1 MRTLAFVATAFVSI
15 TLNFALFHSAPGD
28 YATLFARIPNGSPGL
43 QQQIRRQ
50 FGLDRSL
57 WQQYVSYLGQLAHGN
72 LGVSFANQE
81 PVTHNLRRD
90 LGNTIPMVLAGTI
103 FAIVVGVATGAAAG
117 WRRGG
122 LLDHGLVAG
131 ALVFYSLPAQWL
143 GLMLIILFGGVLP
156 TGGMS
161 DPFAL
166 NPSFWSHIADVAR
179 HMILPSLT
187 LGLVIFGQYTLV
199 MRSTMVE
206 TMGEDHVLTARAK
219 GLRQRRIFGRHV
231 FRNALLP
238 TVSLVALSI
247 GSLVTGA
254 LLVEI
259 VFSWPGI
266 GQDMYQSITSRD
278 YPMLQGGF
286 LLVILSVLTANYLAD
301 LAYARLDPRVTG

>member
-1 MRTLAFVATAFVSI
+1 
-15 TLNFALFHSAPGD
+15 
-28 YATLFARIPNGSPGL
+28 
-43 QQQIRRQ
+43 
-50 FGLDRSL
+50 
-57 WQQYVSYLGQLAHGN
+57 
-72 LGVSFANQE
+72 
-81 PVTHNLRRD
+81 
-90 LGNTIPMVLAGTI
+90 
-103 FAIVVGVATGAAAG
+103 
-117 WRRGG
+117 
-122 LLDHGLVAG
+122 
-131 ALVFYSLPAQWL
+131 
-143 GLMLIILFGGVLP
+143 MLIILFGGVLP